1 MMGVTPR
8 QKKLLVA
15 VVAASRA
22 GKCEASL
29 SDLALR
35 VGLSP
40 TSKGHVYDTLHY
52 LRERGYVIRA
62 GRGCW
67 HPTSAAYSAALPAG
81 VVRGP
86 DVSIDGERHLSLLF
100 SGGGDERQ

>member
-29 SDLALR
+29 SNLALQ

-40 TSKGHVYDTLHY
+40 RSKGHVHDTLRL
-52 LRERGYVIRA
+52 LRERGYMIRA

-86 DVSIDGERHLSLLF
+86 DVQIGGERHLSLVF
-100 SGGGDERQ
+100 SGGNDERQ